1 MAHLRRVG
9 AMLGLFVLIAGGQAY
24 SKDLS
29 CEECREF
36 DRERAQIQIEI
47 AKKEREME
55 RTFKKKEFRAVSDLR
70 NEINE
75 LRRKHLTLKGKEPDC
90 KKACR
95 PDVMKGLE
103 CSKLIA
109 TLAEMDKDE
118 VSSES
123 ELKEIDERYKE
134 LVVCNRELKKLR
146 EIHQKDR
153 EN

>member
-9 AMLGLFVLIAGGQAY
+9 AMLGLFVMIAGGQAY

-75 LRRKHLTLKGKEPDC
+75 LRRKRLTLKGKEPDC